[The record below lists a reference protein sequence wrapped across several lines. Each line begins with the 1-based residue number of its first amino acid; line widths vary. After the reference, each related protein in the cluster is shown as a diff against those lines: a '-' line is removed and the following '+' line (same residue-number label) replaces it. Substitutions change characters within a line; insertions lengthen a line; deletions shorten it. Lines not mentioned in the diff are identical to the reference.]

1 MEESGG
7 GGERGWGCRT
17 GGVAVIW
24 IRTGSRLELM
34 LFSRDVR
41 EMSRSITLKAL
52 EAPVRKEK

>member
-17 GGVAVIW
+17 GGAAIIW
-24 IRTGSRLELM
+24 IRRGLRLELM
-34 LFSRDVR
+34 LFSGDVR